1 MKKTVFRREG
11 RDEHEDEH
19 AVAATAVRTRH
30 DDHDRVQFD
39 GFVAPGDTPA
49 EQADRA
55 LSFAD
60 RFLREYCDGRLS
72 DVTMIRHYVRADLL
86 PDAEFEIGGV
96 CREYFEPP
104 ELPATV
110 MVGVDDIVGGDH
122 AVKME
127 MVATVPHDR
136 DTTELEVVE
145 LPPPPGY
152 TNSAERTE

>member
-1 MKKTVFRREG
+1 MEKTVFRREN
-11 RDEHEDEH
+11 RDDD

-30 DDHDRVQFD
+30 EDHDHVQLD
-39 GFVAPGDTPA
+39 GFVAPGDTPQ

-60 RFLREYCDGRLS
+60 KFLSEYCDGGLA
-72 DVTMIRHYVRADLL
+72 DVTMIRHYVREDLL
-86 PDAEFEIGGV
+86 PEAEFQIGAA

-104 ELPATV
+104 ELPGTV
-110 MVGVDDIVGGDH
+110 MVGVSDVVGGDH

-127 MVATVPHDR
+127 MEAIIPHER
-136 DTTELEVVE
+136 EETTVVE

-152 TNSAERTE
+152 TTSADRTE

>member
-1 MKKTVFRREG
+1 MFRREN
-11 RDEHEDEH
+11 REDD

-30 DDHDRVQFD
+30 ADHDHVQLD
-39 GFVAPGDTPA
+39 GFVAPGETPK

-60 RFLREYCDGRLS
+60 RFLSEYWDETLA
-72 DVTMIRHYVRADLL
+72 DMTMIRNYVRENLL
-86 PDAEFEIGGV
+86 PEAEFEIGEA
-96 CREYFEPP
+96 CRDYFEPP
-104 ELPATV
+104 ELPGTV
-110 MVGVDDIVGGDH
+110 MVGVSDVVCGDH

-127 MVATVPHDR
+127 MEATIPHER
-136 DTTELEVVE
+136 EETEVVE